1 MQNGEIHAKNVA
13 YGVVLSLNSEG
24 CSIHDLS
31 VPLIRDPEVKKTKKN
46 WSIIVWEKRNS
57 YTLHELIH
65 IKEKHPPKC

>member
-31 VPLIRDPEVKKTKKN
+31 VPLIRDPEVKKKQKKLVN
-46 WSIIVWEKRNS
+46 YCLGEKEFI
-57 YTLHELIH
+57 YIT
-65 IKEKHPPKC
+65 